1 MSPVDS
7 ILPSYGLK
15 LGDLP
20 IEPVA
25 PHGNQKLRGSV
36 HRMNGT
42 TGNIITQGP
51 VSGVSGVN
59 DLSGF

>member
-25 PHGNQKLRGSV
+25 PHGNQQLRRSV
-36 HRMNGT
+36 HRTDGT
-42 TGNIITQGP
+42 TGNIIT
-51 VSGVSGVN
+51 
-59 DLSGF
+59 D